1 MVLRVL
7 SLVSYVALSLINLL
21 SLDSFSSS
29 FLLPKSVQEGKDYR
43 YVREEES
50 ENQYDSLVDRTNKI
64 IVKG

>member
-7 SLVSYVALSLINLL
+7 SLVSYVALSLIDLL

-29 FLLPKSVQEGKDYR
+29 FLLPKSVEEGKDYR
-43 YVREEES
+43 YVRKEEP
-50 ENQYDSLVDRTNKI
+50 ENQYDRLVDRTNKI